1 MPRKKRAAEQLPPL
15 ELAIMHVLWDFGP
28 STVQQVQ
35 QHLEGKHAYTTIQTI
50 LNTMEGK
57 GRTTRKLQGKAYIY
71 SASLSRD
78 LALGNAVRDLVER
91 TFKGS
96 IDGLLMN
103 LVKTEQIDK
112 EALERLDRMLVEKE
126 SES

>member
-1 MPRKKRAAEQLPPL
+1 MSRKKRAEEQIPPM
-15 ELAIMHVLWDFGP
+15 ELAIMHVLWEFGP

-35 QHLEGKHAYTTIQTI
+35 RRLDGTQAYTTVQTI
-50 LNTMEGK
+50 LNTMEAK

-78 LALGNAVRDLVER
+78 LALGNAVRDLVQR

-103 LVKTEQIDK
+103 LVKTEQVDK
-112 EALERLDRMLVEKE
+112 QALERLERMLSDMERQ
-126 SES
+126 S